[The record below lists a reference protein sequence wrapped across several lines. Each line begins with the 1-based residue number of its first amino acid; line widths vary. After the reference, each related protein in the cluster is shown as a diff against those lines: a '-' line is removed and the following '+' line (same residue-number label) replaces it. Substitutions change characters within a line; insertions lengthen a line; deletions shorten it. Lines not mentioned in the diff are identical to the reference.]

1 VFVVAGNS
9 TDVTPYLLFST
20 QQAVYKQYLNDSTSP
35 IEQILTPSTLG
46 LLGLSY
52 HLRLDSIFW
61 VNGQFLQPSIM
72 SARLDG
78 SGERA
83 VVTGDL
89 GDPADLAVD
98 WLNDRLYWVDRSLR
112 LIGEYDLRTHHRSVV
127 LTTGAPGA
135 SNPSALALYPYP
147 DYGWIYWTDGNK
159 LQKASVTGD
168 DQSTLRNNLYCVQVL
183 TIDYSS
189 LSIYWIDHCLYVIQS
204 LRLDGDATTHTF
216 PFYTTIVFASGL
228 VIYNNTFFW
237 SEQNGVFERENA
249 NEAEV
254 LTVYDAPQGHRATG
268 VQLVHLSVQ
277 PHVEDFVDMITP
289 TDGTF
294 TFQCSAEC
302 VNGDCI
308 PPGLCACNA
317 GWRGKLCDTDLNECE
332 RQNGGCEYEC
342 LNTVGSFQCTLPD
355 PEDDVLDDED
365 NPVPLCE
372 DMEICVAPTSTMT
385 SPVKNFPSTSAQ
397 QLDQSLTSQS
407 STTNNSH
414 SSSEASGSHGPSS
427 GSGSHGP
434 RSGSE
439 SYGPSSG
446 SESHGPS
453 SGSGSHG
460 PRSGSESYGPSSGS
474 ESHGPSSG
482 SESHGPSS
490 GSERSTQSVTVR
502 GTLQPV
508 DATSLRSVPLPLT
521 SSSDYSTVLSENSF
535 IEVKTASVFTL
546 SSVTSTLLA
555 IPTQT
560 DVSNRA
566 LVPSQTITL
575 TTINGSASP
584 DSKYTSDP
592 ISIPVHSTG
601 VAAQSSFTKT
611 SYHTSVS
618 LRKDPASSGTSLGSR
633 ETTIEMNTSTHRATL
648 SSSTMTYEPTTLTPT
663 TTPNDN
669 REIDVASTRRNGDR
683 DNVIIITTVL
693 IISGC
698 LITAS
703 AVILLVV
710 LMTGRKRRRTGSY
723 SPEQFHHTPLTLN
736 LSVKRISNT
745 FSYAF
750 KF

>member
-1 VFVVAGNS
+1 
-9 TDVTPYLLFST
+9 
-20 QQAVYKQYLNDSTSP
+20 
-35 IEQILTPSTLG
+35 
-46 LLGLSY
+46 
-52 HLRLDSIFW
+52 
-61 VNGQFLQPSIM
+61 M

-397 QLDQSLTSQS
+397 KVDINPQSLTSQS
-407 STTNNSH
+407 GTTNSH
-414 SSSEASGSHGPSS
+414 SSSEASG
-427 GSGSHGP
+427 
-434 RSGSE
+434 
-439 SYGPSSG
+439 
-446 SESHGPS
+446 
-453 SGSGSHG
+453 
-460 PRSGSESYGPSSGS
+460 
-474 ESHGPSSG
+474 
-482 SESHGPSS
+482 SHGPSS

-575 TTINGSASP
+575 TTINASTRSASP

-601 VAAQSSFTKT
+601 VATQLSITKT
-611 SYHTSVS
+611 LHTSVS
-618 LRKDPASSGTSLGSR
+618 LRRDPASSGTSLGSR